1 MNIVIVGASHA
12 GMAAAAELRRLSESA
27 DIILLSAENVLPY
40 QRPPLS
46 KAYVSGDMTLEG
58 LELRPQSWFTDHRI
72 DLRLNTRVTSINRNE
87 RQLLLND
94 GNTVDYTSLILA
106 TGSTPRY
113 LPESSG
119 GKLKNVLVM
128 RDLADAD
135 ALKPLLKSGTKLVV
149 IGGGYVGLE
158 AAAVAAKHGLQ
169 VTVVEA
175 AEHILRRVACP
186 QTASYIRELHQAH
199 NVTVLENRS
208 VAGISG
214 KDGKAAAVDL
224 ADGTSLPADVVLVGI
239 GVMPQTQLAH
249 DAGLTIAN
257 GVVVDSA
264 LRTSDPDIYAIGDV
278 ASFPRHGTH
287 MRVESVQNA
296 HDQAL
301 VAAANALGA
310 DEHYNAVPWFW
321 SDQYDLKLQMAGLN
335 TGYTDVI
342 VRKSSDTAQSHFYF
356 DGDTFLATDCFNDA
370 ASFVVS
376 RRLLQMGRTITREQA
391 ADTSL
396 VLKTLIK

>member
-12 GMAAAAELRRLSESA
+12 GLAAAAELRRLSDSA
-27 DIILLSAENVLPY
+27 NIILLSAENVLPY

-58 LELRPQSWFTDHRI
+58 LELRPQNWFTDHKI
-72 DLRLNTRVTSINRNE
+72 DLRLNTRVAAIDREARHVVLADASK
-87 RQLLLND
+87 
-94 GNTVDYTSLILA
+94 VDYTSLILA
-106 TGSTPRY
+106 TGSTPRR
-113 LPESSG
+113 LGEQLG
-119 GKLKNVLVM
+119 GTLENVLVM
-128 RDLADAD
+128 RDLADAN
-135 ALKPLLKSGTKLVV
+135 ALKPMLTAGARLVV

-158 AAAVAAKHGLQ
+158 AAAVAAKHGLH

-175 AEHILRRVACP
+175 AKHILRRVACP
-186 QTASYIRELHQAH
+186 QTATYIRDLHQSH
-199 NVTVLENRS
+199 GVTVLEGRS

-214 KDGKAAAVDL
+214 QGGKASSVEL
-224 ADGTSLPADVVLVGI
+224 GDGTSLPAGVVLVGI
-239 GVMPQTQLAH
+239 GVIPETQLAH
-249 DAGLTIAN
+249 DAGLTISN
-257 GVVVDSA
+257 GIMVDSA
-264 LRTSDPDIYAIGDV
+264 LRTNDPDIYAIGDV
-278 ASFPRHGTH
+278 ASFPRHGNH

-296 HDQAL
+296 NDQGL
-301 VAAANALGA
+301 VVAVNALGG

-335 TGYTDVI
+335 TGYTDVV
-342 VRKSSDTAQSHFYF
+342 VRKPSETAQSHFYF
-356 DGDTFLATDCFNDA
+356 QGDEFLATDCFNDA

-376 RRLLQMGRTITREQA
+376 RRLLQMGRTITPEQA

>member
-12 GMAAAAELRRLSESA
+12 GMAAAAELRRLSDSA
-27 DIILLSAENVLPY
+27 NIILLSAEGVLPY

-58 LELRPQSWFTDHRI
+58 LELRPQNWFTDHNI
-72 DLRLNTRVTSINRNE
+72 DLRLNTRVAAIDRDAHQIRLVDGSSIE
-87 RQLLLND
+87 
-94 GNTVDYTSLILA
+94 YTSLILA
-106 TGSTPRY
+106 TGSSPRR
-113 LPESSG
+113 LGAEQG
-119 GKLKNVLVM
+119 GTLKNVLVM

-135 ALKPLLKSGTKLVV
+135 ALKPLLKQGAKLVV

-158 AAAVAAKHGLQ
+158 AAAVAAKHGLH

-199 NVTVLENRS
+199 GVTVLEGS
-208 VAGISG
+208 GVKGITG
-214 KDGKAAAVDL
+214 NNGKAAGVEL
-224 ADGTSLPADVVLVGI
+224 ADGTLLAADVVLVGI
-239 GVMPQTQLAH
+239 GVIPETKLAH

-257 GVVVDSA
+257 GIMVDST
-264 LRTSDPDIYAIGDV
+264 LRTSDPDIFAIGDV
-278 ASFPRHGTH
+278 AAFPRHGNH

-296 HDQAL
+296 NDQGL
-301 VAAANALGA
+301 VVAANVLGG

-321 SDQYDLKLQMAGLN
+321 SDQYDLKLQIAGLN
-335 TGYTDVI
+335 TGYTDII
-342 VRKSSDTAQSHFYF
+342 VRQSSETARSHFYF
-356 DGDTFLATDCFNDA
+356 KDDEFLSADCFNDA

-376 RRLLQMGRTITREQA
+376 RRLLQMGRIITREQA

>member
-1 MNIVIVGASHA
+1 MNIVIIGASHA
-12 GMAAAAELRRLSESA
+12 GMAAAAELRRLSDSA
-27 DIILLSAENVLPY
+27 NIILLSAENVLPY

-72 DLRLNTRVTSINRNE
+72 DLRLNTRVASIDRE
-87 RQLLLND
+87 ARQVALVD
-94 GNTVDYTSLILA
+94 GGTVDYTSLILA
-106 TGSTPRY
+106 TGSSPRR
-113 LPESSG
+113 LGEHQG
-119 GKLKNVLVM
+119 GTLENVLVM

-135 ALKPLLKSGTKLVV
+135 VLKPLLKAGAKLVV

-158 AAAVAAKHGLQ
+158 AAAVAAKHGLH

-186 QTASYIRELHQAH
+186 QTATYIRDLHEAH
-199 NVTVLENRS
+199 GVTVLEGRA
-208 VAGISG
+208 VAGITG
-214 KDGKAAAVDL
+214 QGGKAAAVEL
-224 ADGTSLPADVVLVGI
+224 GDGTSLPADMVLVGI
-239 GVMPQTQLAH
+239 GVIPETQLAH
-249 DAGLTIAN
+249 DAGLTVAN
-257 GVVVDSA
+257 GIVVDSA
-264 LRTSDPDIYAIGDV
+264 LRTNDPDIYAIGDV
-278 ASFPRHGTH
+278 ASFPRHGSH

-301 VAAANALGA
+301 VAAANALGG
-310 DEHYNAVPWFW
+310 DEHYDAVPWFW

-335 TGYTDVI
+335 TGYTDVV
-342 VRKSSDTAQSHFYF
+342 VRKSSETAESHFYF
-356 DGDTFLATDCFNDA
+356 KGDEFLATDCFNDA

-376 RRLLQMGRTITREQA
+376 RRLLQMGRTISREQA
-391 ADTSL
+391 ADNSL

>member
-12 GMAAAAELRRLSESA
+12 GMAAAAELRNLSASA
-27 DIILLSAENVLPY
+27 SIIMLSAENTLPY

-58 LELRPQSWFTDHRI
+58 LELRPQSWFNDNRI
-72 DLRLNTRVTSINRNE
+72 DLRLNSPVNSIDRE
-87 RQLLLND
+87 ARTVRLSD
-94 GNTVDYTSLILA
+94 GSLIEYTSLILA
-106 TGSTPRY
+106 TGSTPRR
-113 LPESSG
+113 LPENVG
-119 GKLKNVLVM
+119 GTLENVLVM

-135 ALKPLLKSGTKLVV
+135 ALKPLLIPDIKLVV

-158 AAAVAAKHGLQ
+158 AAAVAAKHGLK

-186 QTASYIRELHQAH
+186 QTAAYIRELHQAH
-199 NVTVLENRS
+199 GVTVLENRA
-208 VAGISG
+208 VAGIKG
-214 KDGKAAAVDL
+214 VNGKAAAVEL
-224 ADGTSLPADVVLVGI
+224 GDGTSIAADIVLVGI
-239 GVMPQTQLAH
+239 GVIPETRIAH

-257 GVVVDSA
+257 GIVVDSA
-264 LRTSDPDIYAIGDV
+264 LRTNDPDIYAIGDV
-278 ASFPRHGTH
+278 ASFPRQGQHL
-287 MRVESVQNA
+287 RVESVQNA

-301 VAAANALGA
+301 VAAANALGG
-310 DEHYNAVPWFW
+310 DELYNAVPWFW

-335 TGYTDVI
+335 TGYTDVV
-342 VRKSSDTAQSHFYF
+342 VRKSSETAQSHFYF
-356 DGDTFLATDCFNDA
+356 KGDTFLATDCFNDA

-376 RRLLQMGRTITREQA
+376 RRLLQLGRSISRDQA
-391 ADTSL
+391 ADTGL